1 MPSANNATKYWII
14 GIVIGL
20 IVWLGVTG
28 IGSLSMVAGLL
39 LGVVAALLMAGI
51 LIWLNCYGHESV
63 DAQVGEPAPVAAR
76 AATAPLAVMPKPEPA
91 APAAAAQPAK
101 AAAASVATK
110 PAEPVVK
117 QAAPVTRDPEP
128 VAKPAKPAVK
138 KAAASKKEAPKK
150 EASAAKKAT
159 PAAKATRPKAKKTAV
174 KTDNLKEIKGV
185 GPKLEELLHENGVKN
200 FAQIAAWNE
209 AEIDRFVEL
218 IGRTGGRI
226 RSDDWVAQAKVL
238 AAGGETEFST
248 RVDKGEVY

>member
-51 LIWLNCYGHESV
+51 LIWLNCYGPEAV
-63 DAQVGEPAPVAAR
+63 DAQVWEPAPVAAQ
-76 AATAPLAVMPKPEPA
+76 AATVPLAAMTKPEPV

-101 AAAASVATK
+101 PAATSVATK
-110 PAEPVVK
+110 PAEAVMK
-117 QAAPVTRDPEP
+117 QAAPVAKDPEP

-138 KAAASKKEAPKK
+138 KAAAPKK
-150 EASAAKKAT
+150 EESAVKKAT
-159 PAAKATRPKAKKTAV
+159 PAAKATKPKAKKTAV
-174 KTDNLKEIKGV
+174 KADNLKEIKGV

-209 AEIDRFVEL
+209 AEIDRFAEL
-218 IGRTGGRI
+218 LGRTGGRI
-226 RSDDWVAQAKVL
+226 RSDNWVAQAKIL